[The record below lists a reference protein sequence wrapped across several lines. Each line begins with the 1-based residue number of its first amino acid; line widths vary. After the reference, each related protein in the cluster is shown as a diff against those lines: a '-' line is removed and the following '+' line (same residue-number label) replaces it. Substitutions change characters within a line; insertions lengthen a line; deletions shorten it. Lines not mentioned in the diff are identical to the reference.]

1 MARIVA
7 GFASSH
13 AYALVEPR
21 SWDKMRE
28 RTWARFKSRHGK
40 EAPVNPKIA
49 EENPEDRE
57 KRYGRVR
64 QGLDLLRSRLREKK
78 PDALILIGDD
88 QEENFHEDNLPQ
100 ISLYLGDKV
109 FLTERGENGTKRGA
123 VYRCHTELAEK
134 LLNGLLEREF
144 DVAFSRTFP
153 NDELLSHAHCQILR
167 TIAGDADIPVVLV
180 FVNAFNLPGITPRR
194 CYRLGEAIREIVDG
208 LPSHE
213 RIALYASGG
222 LSHFPSSYP
231 FDHYRGPH
239 TLGSISVDFDQS
251 AIQLISRGDGA
262 KLGELSAQELLK
274 NGGLEMKNWI
284 VLLGATAGAAPQ
296 HLVYEAFYSAIMGMG
311 VGYWDL
317 E

>member
-1 MARIVA
+1 
-7 GFASSH
+7 
-13 AYALVEPR
+13 
-21 SWDKMRE
+21 MRE
-28 RTWARFKSRHGK
+28 RTWARFRSRHGK
-40 EAPVNPKIA
+40 DAPVNPNIA
-49 EENPEDRE
+49 KESLEERE

-64 QGLDLLRSRLREKK
+64 EGLDFLRARLREKK

-100 ISLYLGDKV
+100 ISLYLGDKI

-123 VYRCHTELAEK
+123 PYPCHARLAEK
-134 LLNGLLEREF
+134 LLTGLLQREF
-144 DVAFSRTFP
+144 DVAFSRSFP

-167 TIAGDADIPVVLV
+167 TIVRDADIPVVLV
-180 FVNAFNLPGITPRR
+180 FVNAFNLPAISPRR
-194 CYRLGEAIREIVDG
+194 CYQLGEAIREIVDN

-231 FDHYRGPH
+231 FRHYRGPH

-251 AIQLISRGDGA
+251 AVQHIARGDGD
-262 KLGELSAQELLK
+262 KLGQLSARELLE

-284 VLLGATAGAAPQ
+284 VLLGAVGKVAPQ
-296 HLVYEAFYSAIMGMG
+296 LLVYEAFYSAIMGMG